1 MLLASCSSE
10 IGCSVMVL
18 DFVPSC
24 AEQHEGILLRWKV
37 VMQTITGIA
46 VARRTW
52 QFSAL
57 PYSLI
62 LFTHTV

>member
-1 MLLASCSSE
+1 M
-10 IGCSVMVL
+10 
-18 DFVPSC
+18 
-24 AEQHEGILLRWKV
+24 
-37 VMQTITGIA
+37 MQTITGIA

-62 LFTHTV
+62 LFTDTVQTSGILTYLKIVTSFLQMWYIKEFVISV

>member
-1 MLLASCSSE
+1 MLLASCASE

-24 AEQHEGILLRWKV
+24 AEQHEGILFRWKV
-37 VMQTITGIA
+37 MKQAITGIA

-52 QFSAL
+52 QFNAL

-62 LFTHTV
+62 LLTHTV

>member
-37 VMQTITGIA
+37 MMQTITG
-46 VARRTW
+46 RTW

-57 PYSLI
+57 LYPLI